1 MKHEGVFHGRMMSSL
16 FGSLRGALV
25 APPAGENVA
34 SQLVTEERARGSLS
48 RCVCRFDLVRLM
60 WLEACFLR
68 VLSFSFSGE
77 CL

>member
-34 SQLVTEERARGSLS
+34 SQLVTEELNIDEAKARIDMVRAEATQLPS
-48 RCVCRFDLVRLM
+48 RLTF
-60 WLEACFLR
+60 A
-68 VLSFSFSGE
+68 
-77 CL
+77 